1 MAAKKNLVI
10 VESPAKA
17 KTIGKYLGPDYVVK
31 ASMGHLRD
39 LPKSTLGVDVEGDFT
54 PNYRPIKG
62 KEDIIKDLKT
72 TADKSKT
79 VYLATDPDREGEAI
93 SWHLQHLLDLPDDKA
108 RRVTFNEIT
117 KKVVQESIQHPRA
130 IDQDLVDAQQARRV
144 LDLDTPGKGI
154 LFTVPLSGVSAQIP
168 PVLIKPEYEKEEP
181 TMEEAKTTPKGHP
194 YHLVLA
200 IVNRG
205 CSEQVMEAARPA
217 GARGGTVIL
226 ARRVGYEDVQNMLGF
241 TLQPEKE
248 IVAILLPQEQK
259 LPVMQA
265 INREAGL
272 KTDCQGVLFSL
283 PVDDIMGLQELL
295 KK

>member
-1 MAAKKNLVI
+1 MEHFKLIITIVDRGKGGKAVDLYRKHHLHFDFACLGAGTASSKILNYFGLDETAKELVWTL
-10 VESPAKA
+10 SPASR
-17 KTIGKYLGPDYVVK
+17 IP
-31 ASMGHLRD
+31 RI
-39 LPKSTLGVDVEGDFT
+39 LPE
-54 PNYRPIKG
+54 
-62 KEDIIKDLKT
+62 
-72 TADKSKT
+72 
-79 VYLATDPDREGEAI
+79 
-93 SWHLQHLLDLPDDKA
+93 
-108 RRVTFNEIT
+108 
-117 KKVVQESIQHPRA
+117 
-130 IDQDLVDAQQARRV
+130 ARRV

-154 LFTVPLSGVSAQIP
+154 F
-168 PVLIKPEYEKEEP
+168 EKEEP

>member
-1 MAAKKNLVI
+1 MDETAKELVWTL
-10 VESPAKA
+10 SPASR
-17 KTIGKYLGPDYVVK
+17 IP
-31 ASMGHLRD
+31 RI
-39 LPKSTLGVDVEGDFT
+39 LPE
-54 PNYRPIKG
+54 
-62 KEDIIKDLKT
+62 
-72 TADKSKT
+72 
-79 VYLATDPDREGEAI
+79 
-93 SWHLQHLLDLPDDKA
+93 
-108 RRVTFNEIT
+108 
-117 KKVVQESIQHPRA
+117 
-130 IDQDLVDAQQARRV
+130 ARRV

>member
-1 MAAKKNLVI
+1 MEHFELIITILDRGKGGKAVDLYRKHHLHFDFACLGAGTASSKILNYFGLDETAKELVWTL
-10 VESPAKA
+10 SPASR
-17 KTIGKYLGPDYVVK
+17 IP
-31 ASMGHLRD
+31 HI
-39 LPKSTLGVDVEGDFT
+39 LPE
-54 PNYRPIKG
+54 
-62 KEDIIKDLKT
+62 
-72 TADKSKT
+72 
-79 VYLATDPDREGEAI
+79 
-93 SWHLQHLLDLPDDKA
+93 
-108 RRVTFNEIT
+108 
-117 KKVVQESIQHPRA
+117 
-130 IDQDLVDAQQARRV
+130 ARRV